1 MSELEEWK
9 DIEGFNGEYQVSSRG
24 RVRSFR
30 KGRSGFVMTC
40 SDVGRYYQVGLMD
53 DNVGKQRHLLV
64 HRLVAQAFIPNPEN
78 LPEVNHINEDGH
90 DNRVEN
96 LEWCTHKDNINYG
109 TRTLRSASKKSK
121 QVAQLDKRTGE
132 EIAVY
137 ANARRAE
144 EQVKGADYRHI
155 SDCCIGHRK
164 SHAGYRWRYIQWE

>member
-1 MSELEEWK
+1 MRERWV
-9 DIEGFNGEYQVSSRG
+9 DIEGFDGKYEVSNMG
-24 RVRSFR
+24 RVRSNMLH
-30 KGRSGFVMTC
+30 KEAGHIMSLGNT
-40 SDVGRYYQVGLMD
+40 GHYYQVHLRKG
-53 DNVGKQRHLLV
+53 GRYHHLLV
-64 HRLVAQAFIPNPEN
+64 HRLVAQAFIPNPES

-137 ANARRAE
+137 VNARRAE

-155 SDCCIGHRK
+155 SDCCIGRRK